1 MFFFG
6 RESKSQKGFHGL
18 GFGKSKTEKFFVT
31 RRPKSF
37 AYEQMSKGEFI
48 ESFNIEMYDEASVLD
63 LEIQRLQRKGFD
75 HYLYFGNKIWDKK
88 TILKY
93 LYPKKAVMEG
103 LI

>member
-1 MFFFG
+1 
-6 RESKSQKGFHGL
+6 
-18 GFGKSKTEKFFVT
+18 
-31 RRPKSF
+31 
-37 AYEQMSKGEFI
+37 MSKEEFI